1 MFALGIDKE
10 LSVAIV
16 NAVLLALWA
25 VLPGLLL
32 VYIRQS
38 RVIGHMRADF
48 SLRKAEMLEL
58 GRAVSLYAKV
68 CRRLQ
73 EIKGKDEVPNSFGGD
88 LFGRRVEIP
97 AAQADEIEDL
107 QAYVQHLRVSIV
119 RLRGQPLKRL
129 RWWFH
134 IKSSH
139 FALGRALAAHV
150 LGFALLIV
158 AFHVSR
164 QQVWA
169 DDWTVRAGNGLVWY
183 PLDPRLFYANAV
195 AIGFAAVAA
204 PVYYTLRWSDLRRE
218 YALEFCAFKDFAAS
232 DPGQIVD
239 QPHGRG
245 DAAVSTQ
252 MSSTVSLIDGAGDM
266 SWFEVLGVSHRATV
280 EEIKETYKALI
291 KQNHPDR
298 VHGMSPVFRE
308 LAEAETRKLNSAYQQ
323 ALMSATAPEAEE
335 HAGTS

>member
-1 MFALGIDKE
+1 MFALGIDNE
-10 LSVAIV
+10 LSVALV

-38 RVIGHMRADF
+38 RVIGRMRADF
-48 SLRKAEMLEL
+48 SLRKAETLEL
-58 GRAVSLYAKV
+58 SRAVSLYAKV

-73 EIKGKDEVPNSFGGD
+73 EIKSKNDVPNSLGGD
-88 LFGRRVEIP
+88 LFGRRLEIP
-97 AAQADEIEDL
+97 EAQADEMSDL
-107 QAYVQHLRVSIV
+107 EAYGQHLRASIV
-119 RLRGQPLKRL
+119 RLRSQPLKRL

-150 LGFALLIV
+150 LGFALLVV

-169 DDWTVRAGNGLVWY
+169 EEWSVRAGNGLVWY

-204 PVYYTLRWSDLRRE
+204 PVYYTLRWRTLRRE

-232 DPGQIVD
+232 DPSQIVD
-239 QPHGRG
+239 QPHAERG
-245 DAAVSTQ
+245 EAVSTQ
-252 MSSTVSLIDGAGDM
+252 TSSTMSSIDGAGDK
-266 SWFEVLGVSHRATV
+266 SWFEVLGISHRATV

-323 ALMSATAPEAEE
+323 ALVSATAPEAEDY
-335 HAGTS
+335 AGAS